1 MSDTIPMNAVVFGG
15 SVVSTTAVVFGGSVV
30 STTAVAAAGSATVS
44 IGTVAGSGAASILA
58 ATAKASLGT
67 NALVVPTAV
76 ATPFKMSAA
85 GKINVTIATGPLTAG
100 GRSTPPQRDPMAAWS
115 QQSGLANAALLAA

>member
-1 MSDTIPMNAVVFGG
+1 MLDHAGLI
-15 SVVSTTAVVFGGSVV
+15 TALLYLTLGTGLRPVPASLPRVILA
-30 STTAVAAAGSATVS
+30 TLLYVAAAGAATVS

-58 ATAKASLGT
+58 ATGKASLGT

-85 GKINVTIATGPLTAG
+85 SKINVTSASGPLTAG
-100 GRSTPPQRDPMAAWS
+100 VIEVWALYTTAA
-115 QQSGLANAALLAA
+115 A

>member
-1 MSDTIPMNAVVFGG
+1 MIVTQERDLFVRTQTNG
-15 SVVSTTAVVFGGSVV
+15 SRTYLLIVDNQ
-30 STTAVAAAGSATVS
+30 
-44 IGTVAGSGAASILA
+44 
-58 ATAKASLGT
+58 SLGT

-100 GRSTPPQRDPMAAWS
+100 VIEVWALCTTAA
-115 QQSGLANAALLAA
+115 A